1 MTATTNEVAPAA
13 AGGRGGAVGEPIPA
27 RRTTGKAPGT
37 EGTMWGRTIRYGLL
51 VLFLVMILLP
61 LYVLLV
67 TSFKRSGD
75 VTASQAWSLPTVFSR
90 EGWASAWTAL
100 SPPLFRSLI
109 LALSVAV
116 VSSALGS
123 VNGFV
128 FSKWRFPGATTIFT
142 LFLFGMFIPYQA
154 VMIPLQGMLIDVQTT
169 PGFAWFEGIPK
180 LIAVHII
187 FGIPICT
194 LIFRNYY
201 STALPT
207 EILEAAKVD
216 GAGLFRTFFSV
227 VLPISIPGFVVT
239 MIWQFTSAWNDFLF
253 ALFLTNRN
261 NGPVTYALNELA
273 GGQNP
278 NYPQIMAGVLLASL
292 PTLLVY
298 ILLGRY
304 FIGGLMSGSVK

>member
-1 MTATTNEVAPAA
+1 MTATTNEVVPAGA
-13 AGGRGGAVGEPIPA
+13 AMGGEPIPS
-27 RRTTGKAPGT
+27 RVSTGKAPGT
-37 EGTMWGRTIRYGLL
+37 EGTAVGRTVRYGLL
-51 VLFLVMILLP
+51 VLFLVLILLP
-61 LYVLLV
+61 LYVLIV
-67 TSFKRSGD
+67 TSLKRSAD
-75 VTASQAWSLPTVFSR
+75 VTASQAWSLPTSLSFD
-90 EGWASAWTAL
+90 GWKSAWDSL
-100 SPPLFRSLI
+100 SPPLLRSLI
-109 LALSVAV
+109 LATSVAV
-116 VSSALGS
+116 LSAMLGS
-123 VNGFV
+123 VNGFI
-128 FSKWRFPGATTIFT
+128 FSKWRFPGATTVFT

-154 VMIPLQGMLIDVQTT
+154 VMIPLQGMLLDVQGT
-169 PGFAWFEGIPK
+169 PGFSWFDGIVK
-180 LIAVHII
+180 LIAVHLI

-201 STALPT
+201 ATALPT

-216 GAGLFRTFFSV
+216 GAGLLRTFRSV
-227 VLPISIPGFVVT
+227 VLPISMPAFVVT

-278 NYPQIMAGVLLASL
+278 DYPSIMAGVLLASL

-298 ILLGRY
+298 IVLGRY

>member
-1 MTATTNEVAPAA
+1 MTTASAEPVSAQPVPPGTDAIAGRHRATTD
-13 AGGRGGAVGEPIPA
+13 
-27 RRTTGKAPGT
+27 KAPGT
-37 EGTMWGRTIRYGLL
+37 EGSMTGRAVRYGLL
-51 VLFLVMILLP
+51 VFFALLILLP

-67 TSFKRSGD
+67 TSFKRSAD
-75 VTASQAWSLPTVFSR
+75 VNASQAWIPPSIWSA
-90 EGWASAWTAL
+90 EGWKAAWDAL
-100 SPPLFRSLI
+100 APALFRSLV
-109 LALSVAV
+109 LASAVAFLSA
-116 VSSALGS
+116 ALGS
-123 VNGFV
+123 LNGFV
-128 FSKWRFPGATTIFT
+128 FAKWRFPGATTIFT

-154 VMIPLQGMLIDVQTT
+154 VMIPLQGMLIDVQAT
-169 PGFAWFEGIPK
+169 PGFSWFDGIAK
-180 LIAVHII
+180 LIAVHVI

-201 STALPT
+201 ATALPN

-216 GAGLFRTFFSV
+216 GAGMLRTFRSI
-227 VLPISIPGFVVT
+227 VLPISAPGFVVT

-261 NGPVTYALNELA
+261 TGPVTYALNELA

-278 NYPQIMAGVLLASL
+278 DYPSIMAGVLLASL

-298 ILLGRY
+298 IILGRY

>member
-1 MTATTNEVAPAA
+1 MTATTNEVVPVTADDVIPPRAST
-13 AGGRGGAVGEPIPA
+13 GR
-27 RRTTGKAPGT
+27 APGT
-37 EGTMWGRTIRYGLL
+37 EGTVAGRTVRYALL
-51 VLFLVMILLP
+51 VIFLLMILLP

-67 TSFKRSGD
+67 TSFKRSAD
-75 VTASQAWSLPTVFSR
+75 VTASQAWTLPSAFSLS
-90 EGWASAWTAL
+90 GWRAAWDAL

-109 LALSVAV
+109 LATSVAV
-116 VSSALGS
+116 LSSFLGS
-123 VNGFV
+123 INGFV

-154 VMIPLQGMLIDVQTT
+154 VMIPLQGMLLDVQAT
-169 PGFAWFEGIPK
+169 PGFSWFDGIAK
-180 LIAVHII
+180 LIAVHVI

-201 STALPT
+201 ATALPT

-216 GAGLFRTFFSV
+216 GAGLLRTFRSI
-227 VLPISIPGFVVT
+227 VLPISAPGFVVT

-261 NGPVTYALNELA
+261 TGPVTYALNELA

-278 NYPQIMAGVLLASL
+278 DYPQIMAGVLLASL

>member
-1 MTATTNEVAPAA
+1 MTAATNEVVP
-13 AGGRGGAVGEPIPA
+13 AVGDVIPTRA
-27 RRTTGKAPGT
+27 STGRAPGT
-37 EGTMWGRTIRYGLL
+37 EGTVAGRTLRFALL
-51 VLFLVMILLP
+51 ILFVILILIP
-61 LYVLLV
+61 LYVLVV
-67 TSFKRSGD
+67 TSLKRSAD
-75 VTASQAWSLPTVFSR
+75 VTASEAWTLPSVLSAS
-90 EGWASAWTAL
+90 GWAAAWDAL
-100 SPPLFRSLI
+100 APALFRSLV
-109 LALSVAV
+109 LATSVAIL
-116 VSSALGS
+116 SSFLGS
-123 VNGFV
+123 INGFV

-154 VMIPLQGMLIDVQTT
+154 VMIPLQGMLIDVQQT
-169 PGFAWFEGIPK
+169 PGFSWFDGIAK
-180 LIAVHII
+180 LIAVHVI

-201 STALPT
+201 ATALPT
-207 EILEAAKVD
+207 EILEAARVD
-216 GAGLFRTFFSV
+216 GAGLMRTIRSV
-227 VLPISIPGFVVT
+227 VLPISAPAFVVT

-261 NGPVTYALNELA
+261 TGPVTYALNELA

-278 NYPQIMAGVLLASL
+278 DYPSIMAGVLLASL

>member
-13 AGGRGGAVGEPIPA
+13 AGGRGGAVGEPIPT
-27 RRTTGKAPGT
+27 RRSTGKAPGT
-37 EGTMWGRTIRYGLL
+37 EGTVWGRTVRYGLL
-51 VLFLVMILLP
+51 LLFLIMILLP

-67 TSFKRSGD
+67 TSLKRSGD
-75 VTASQAWSLPTVFSR
+75 VTAGQAWSLPTVLSR
-90 EGWASAWTAL
+90 EGWTSAWTAL
-100 SPPLFRSLI
+100 SPALFRSLI

-116 VSSALGS
+116 VSSVLGS

-128 FSKWRFPGATTIFT
+128 FSKWRFPGATTVFT

-154 VMIPLQGMLIDVQTT
+154 VMIPLQGMLIDVQST
-169 PGFAWFEGIPK
+169 PGFSWFEGIPK

-216 GAGLFRTFFSV
+216 GAGLLRTFFSV

>member
-1 MTATTNEVAPAA
+1 MSSSVLTEEA
-13 AGGRGGAVGEPIPA
+13 IPA
-27 RRTTGKAPGT
+27 STVQHGAPGT
-37 EGTMWGRTIRYGLL
+37 RGSAGTRAVRYALL
-51 VLFLVMILLP
+51 VAFVLLVLLP

-67 TSFKRSGD
+67 TSFKPSAD
-75 VTASQAWSLPTVFSR
+75 ISADTAWSLPHRLSV
-90 EGWASAWTAL
+90 EGWGHAWQTL
-100 SPPLFRSLI
+100 SPPLLRSLI
-109 LALSVAV
+109 LAVSVAV
-116 VSSALGS
+116 ISSVLGAM
-123 VNGFV
+123 NGFV
-128 FSKWRFPGATTIFT
+128 FARWTFPGAQVVFT

-154 VMIPLQGMLIDVQTT
+154 VMIPLQAMFLQMQDTAPFVD
-169 PGFAWFEGIPK
+169 GIVK
-180 LIAVHII
+180 LIIAHCIY
-187 FGIPICT
+187 GIPICS

-201 STALPT
+201 ATAVPR

-216 GAGLFRTFFSV
+216 GAGMLRVLRSV
-227 VLPISIPGFVVT
+227 VLPISAPAFVVA

-253 ALFLTNRN
+253 ALFLTTRN

-278 NYPQIMAGVLLASL
+278 DYSSIMAGVLIASL

>member
-1 MTATTNEVAPAA
+1 MTATTNEIAPAPPGA
-13 AGGRGGAVGEPIPA
+13 RGGTVGEPIPS
-27 RRTTGKAPGT
+27 RRSTGRAPGT
-37 EGTMWGRTIRYGLL
+37 EGTAWGRTVRYGLL
-51 VLFLVMILLP
+51 LLFLIAILLP

-67 TSFKRSGD
+67 TSFKRSAD
-75 VTASQAWSLPTVFSR
+75 VTASQAWSLPTTLSV
-90 EGWASAWTAL
+90 EGWSSAWAAL
-100 SPPLFRSLI
+100 SPPLFRSVI
-109 LALSVAV
+109 LAVSVAV
-116 VSSALGS
+116 LSSALGS

-128 FSKWRFPGATTIFT
+128 FSKWRFPGATVVFT

-154 VMIPLQGMLIDVQTT
+154 VMIPLQGMLLDVQAT
-169 PGFAWFEGIPK
+169 PGFSWFDGIAK
-180 LIAVHII
+180 LIAVHVI

-201 STALPT
+201 ATALPS

-227 VLPISIPGFVVT
+227 VLPISVPGFVVT

-278 NYPQIMAGVLLASL
+278 SYPQIMAGVLLASL

>member
-1 MTATTNEVAPAA
+1 MTTATAEVPVGPPDAI
-13 AGGRGGAVGEPIPA
+13 GTRVSTGR
-27 RRTTGKAPGT
+27 APGT
-37 EGTMWGRTIRYGLL
+37 EGTAAGRTLRYALL
-51 VLFLVMILLP
+51 ILFLILILIP
-61 LYVLLV
+61 LYVLFV
-67 TSFKRSGD
+67 TSFKRSAD
-75 VTASQAWSLPTVFSR
+75 VTASQAWTIPTALSV
-90 EGWASAWTAL
+90 EGWKAAWEAL

-109 LALSVAV
+109 LATTVAV
-116 VSSALGS
+116 LSAALGS
-123 VNGFV
+123 LNGFV

-154 VMIPLQGMLIDVQTT
+154 VMIPLQGMLLDVQNT
-169 PGFAWFEGIPK
+169 PGFSWFDGIAK

-201 STALPT
+201 ATALPN

-216 GAGLFRTFFSV
+216 GAGMLRTFWSI
-227 VLPISIPGFVVT
+227 VLPISIPGFIVT

-278 NYPQIMAGVLLASL
+278 DYPSIMAGVLLASL

-298 ILLGRY
+298 IILGRY